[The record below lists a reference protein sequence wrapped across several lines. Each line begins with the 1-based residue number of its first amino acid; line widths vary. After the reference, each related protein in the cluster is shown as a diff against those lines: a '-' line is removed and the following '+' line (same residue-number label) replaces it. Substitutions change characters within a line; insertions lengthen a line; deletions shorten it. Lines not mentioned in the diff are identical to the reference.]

1 MSKVAELNNQMVNT
15 PPEFVTRLA
24 QTAEDVRSAQALRY
38 KVFVEEMGADGA
50 FADHEHSLERDIYD
64 QHAEQLLLLDLTRE
78 PDDQVVGVYRVL
90 DREGA
95 KAAGQFYSEME
106 FDLSPLVHSDRTVME
121 LGRSCLHADYRGG
134 AGMLHLWQGLAA
146 IVRERKIE
154 VLFGVA
160 SFHGTDLDVLASS
173 LSLLHQKYLAPKDIR
188 VCARSRHQITY
199 GPVADRVAAM
209 RNVPALIKAYL
220 RLGGFIGDGVFVD
233 HAFNTTDV
241 CLILDLARM
250 TPKQAS
256 LYGGTR

>member
-95 KAAGQFYSEME
+95 KAAGQFYSETE
-106 FDLSPLVHSDRTVME
+106 FDLSPLVHSDRTVMVRSGE
-121 LGRSCLHADYRGG
+121 LSWYGSGRAHVVIVFAASKVSCAERYSRLCTIKASNHLWSRCRSCRRDA
-134 AGMLHLWQGLAA
+134 Q
-146 IVRERKIE
+146 
-154 VLFGVA
+154 
-160 SFHGTDLDVLASS
+160 
-173 LSLLHQKYLAPKDIR
+173 
-188 VCARSRHQITY
+188 CACI
-199 GPVADRVAAM
+199 D
-209 RNVPALIKAYL
+209 
-220 RLGGFIGDGVFVD
+220 
-233 HAFNTTDV
+233 
-241 CLILDLARM
+241 
-250 TPKQAS
+250 
-256 LYGGTR
+256 